1 MSIFKG
7 TNTTTRAEKI
17 SSFTVATAEY
27 GESVP
32 EILGTTRIS
41 GNVIDY
47 GDFTANEHRET
58 QRSGKGG
65 GSKTTTITY
74 TYTVA
79 IIFALCEGAIAGIN
93 RVWIDKDIY
102 YYPNDAI
109 QLKLFDGSEN
119 QAPWSYNLSKH
130 PEKAL
135 SYPGL
140 AYMAGV
146 IDLGNN
152 GSLPNFNFEVKGK
165 LLETGDGI
173 DVNPADYILY
183 VMNRIGLGDI
193 PIEGIENYRKYCRE
207 ADLLISTPSDDLKAK
222 AAREIINDIAELT
235 NAFIFWS
242 SDQFKIVPLDDRP
255 VGEWQPNRTILYD
268 LTPDDLLEQS
278 DGACVSYSRKDSSE
292 LYNRFTVEFLN
303 RSNAYEKESVSYEDR
318 ADIQAYGLKQASTIN
333 AHYIYKKSRAV
344 FLAERAAWRNKYE
357 RNKYTF
363 SLDWSYCRLE
373 VGDLVTLTDPNIG
386 LDRQVAIIDSVTEDS
401 DGILTYTA
409 ISRAPGDYSA
419 ATFDVHENE
428 RPYTNFSPEP
438 GDIEKP
444 AVFQPPSELT
454 SNGNELWIGCKG
466 KLSSWGGCNVWVSDD
481 NEHYR
486 EIGKITN
493 TARIGALANT
503 ISKDSTVLEVS
514 INDMLL
520 SGSTTDAER
529 GNTLCWIGGECLSY
543 TTAIML
549 ENGNYQLSGLVRGQ
563 YNTQA
568 AAHAAG
574 TMLVRCDAAIIKQ
587 ELRKEDIGKKIYL
600 KFTSYNIFGAREQS
614 LADVEKYEY
623 IITDYYIPPVTELTA
638 YNRYR
643 QINDGVSRYD
653 IVVKWQPP
661 ELATYMTAHVWYKTS
676 GEQIERAANLEGIAV
691 EDIGFYG
698 DWIYGGSGK
707 DQAIIPQAIVGDRY
721 LIAVTTQDEFGAT
734 TSPDSAPQ
742 TEILVAMKTTVPNM
756 PDGFGITFGAQAMA
770 YWDDVTNSDIV
781 YYELR
786 LDQQPGIENEMLLA
800 RTNANSITV
809 TLPSRKGK
817 LYLYAKSA
825 IGKYSF
831 PAELEYNKS
840 EPPKPKAPA
849 VTAKLGGMAIKAE
862 PVPSGC
868 KGVNYYINDVK
879 LYSQNNIITYTCD
892 AGIYDVQVSYVDI
905 FGEGPLSDKSICVVE
920 VKITND
926 MLEDEAITLSKVD
939 ANIKASLDKVE
950 TNAEGLLDLA
960 RNTNDNFL
968 LINQSIDGINTIINS
983 HDESISQLNL
993 TASELSSTIVSNK
1006 NAQDTINQNMASSIQ
1021 QTSQSITAIVTEL
1034 GKSPDDCSYSAIS
1047 QLQNNINLRVE
1058 KAKVISQ
1065 INLSPETITIDGKL
1079 IHITGDTVF
1088 DDNVI
1093 IGKML
1098 QAGCITT
1105 EKFAADAISLTGALS
1120 IIGGAVK
1127 LSEEGLRLTSN
1138 DNSYTLFNSDG
1149 INYVDKNG
1157 VVYAQVKKM
1166 IIGKAYDGQYIRFSA
1181 PWDSVPSVITV
1192 PMSIRTND

>member
-1 MSIFKG
+1 MGIFKG
-7 TNTTTRAEKI
+7 TNVTTRAEKI

-27 GESVP
+27 GSSVP
-32 EILGTTRIS
+32 EILGTTRLS

-47 GDFTANEHRET
+47 GDFTAHEHRQT

-79 IIFALCEGAIAGIN
+79 IIFALCEGKIAGVN
-93 RVWIDKDIY
+93 RVWLDKDIY

-109 QLKLFDGSEN
+109 QLKLFDGSAN
-119 QAPWSYNLSKH
+119 QEAWSYNLTKH

-135 SYPGL
+135 TYPGL

-146 IDLGNN
+146 IDLGSN

-165 LLETGDGI
+165 LLETGDGF
-173 DVNPADYILY
+173 DVNPADYMLY
-183 VMNRIGLGDI
+183 IMGKIGLGDI
-193 PIEGIENYRKYCRE
+193 PIDGIDNYRKYCRE
-207 ADLLISTPSDDLKAK
+207 ADLLISTPSDDMNAK

-235 NAFIFWS
+235 NAFVFWS
-242 SDQFKIVPLDDRP
+242 NDRFKVVPLDDRS
-255 VGEWQPNRTILYD
+255 VGDWEPNRTILYD
-268 LTPDDLLEQS
+268 LTPDDFIEQA

-303 RSNAYEKESVSYEDR
+303 RSNGYEKESVSYEDR
-318 ADIQAYGLKQASTIN
+318 DDIQYYGLKQASTIN

-344 FLAERAAWRNKYE
+344 FLAERAARRNKYE

-363 SLDWSYCRLE
+363 SLGWSFCRLE

-386 LDRQVAIIDSVTEDS
+386 LDKQVALIDSVTEDN
-401 DGILTYTA
+401 DGMLTFTA
-409 ISRAPGDYSA
+409 ISRAPADYSKA
-419 ATFDVHENE
+419 AFDVQDHE
-428 RPYTNFSPEP
+428 RPYVDFSPDP
-438 GDIEKP
+438 GDVDRP
-444 AVFQPPSELT
+444 AIFQPPSELT

-481 NEHYR
+481 DEHYR

-493 TARIGALANT
+493 SARIGTLTENMGKNDT
-503 ISKDSTVLEVS
+503 TLEVS

-520 SGSTTDAER
+520 SGSSVDAAR
-529 GNTLCWIGGECLSY
+529 GNTLCWVDGECLSY
-543 TTAIML
+543 TTATML
-549 ENGNYQLSGLVRGQ
+549 ENGNYELSGIVRGQ

-568 AAHAAG
+568 AAHNAG
-574 TMLVRCDAAIIKQ
+574 ATLVRCDTAIIKQ
-587 ELRKEDIGKKIYL
+587 ELRKEDVGKKIYL
-600 KFTSYNIFGAREQS
+600 KFTSYNVFGAREQS
-614 LADVEKYEY
+614 LADVSRYEY
-623 IITDYYIPPVTELTA
+623 TIAAYYIPPVTDLTA

-661 ELATYMTAHVWYKTS
+661 DLATYLTAHVWYKTS
-676 GEQIERAANLEGIAV
+676 GEQIERAANLEGVAV

-707 DQAIIPQAIVGDRY
+707 EQAVIPQAVVGDRY
-721 LIAVTTQDEFGAT
+721 KIAVTTQDEFGES

-756 PDGFGITFGAQAMA
+756 PDGFGVAFGEQAVA

-786 LDQQPGIENEMLLA
+786 LDQEPGLENEMLLA
-800 RTNANSITV
+800 RTNANSIAV
-809 TLPSRKGK
+809 TLPSRKSK
-817 LYLYAKSA
+817 LYLYARSA

-840 EPPKPKAPA
+840 EPPKPKAPT

-892 AGIYDVQVSYVDI
+892 AGIYDVQVSYMDI
-905 FGEGPLSDKSICVVE
+905 FGEGPLSDKSRCVVE

-926 MLEDEAITLSKVD
+926 MLEDE
-939 ANIKASLDKVE
+939 
-950 TNAEGLLDLA
+950 
-960 RNTNDNFL
+960 
-968 LINQSIDGINTIINS
+968 
-983 HDESISQLNL
+983 
-993 TASELSSTIVSNK
+993 
-1006 NAQDTINQNMASSIQ
+1006 
-1021 QTSQSITAIVTEL
+1021 
-1034 GKSPDDCSYSAIS
+1034 
-1047 QLQNNINLRVE
+1047 
-1058 KAKVISQ
+1058 
-1065 INLSPETITIDGKL
+1065 TITIDKMSQSAKDSIANASIGNINIAVAGLLGSGSALTMDGGKL
-1079 IHITGDTVF
+1079 SLVAANGDKLTGLFASDNGTMRLQGDYIHITGDTVI
-1088 DDNVI
+1088 DNDVI
-1093 IGKML
+1093 VGGMIKASSIDASKLNVSSLSAICATIGELK
-1098 QAGCITT
+1098 T
-1105 EKFAADAISLTGALS
+1105 ADTGARVVIKDNLIQVYDS
-1120 IIGGAVK
+1120 NNI
-1127 LSEEGLRLTSN
+1127 LRVQL
-1138 DNSYTLFNSDG
+1138 
-1149 INYVDKNG
+1149 G
-1157 VVYAQVKKM
+1157 VW
-1166 IIGKAYDGQYIRFSA
+1166 S
-1181 PWDSVPSVITV
+1181 
-1192 PMSIRTND
+1192 